1 MISSPARQLQV
12 DGPAPMT
19 GPAQVMDCPAG
30 NGSAT
35 VDRSATVD
43 GSATGY
49 GPATVDGPAG
59 DSPAGDGPASDGPAG
74 DGPASDGPA
83 DGQATVDSS
92 DSSALHFDDPAES
105 EDPTRQ
111 PAVGMDGSAG
121 HGTPPWNHASGW
133 TRSLRFDRDK
143 QFVFPSNTDLH
154 QPGNTDRFYVY
165 VDIIT
170 ASDGPG
176 YGSRYL
182 GQPGCSVVNACSQT

>member
-19 GPAQVMDCPAG
+19 GPAQVVDGPAG

-35 VDRSATVD
+35 VD
-43 GSATGY
+43 GSATCY
-49 GPATVDGPAG
+49 GLATVDGPARDG
-59 DSPAGDGPASDGPAG
+59 PAGDGPASDGPAG

-92 DSSALHFDDPAES
+92 DSSALHFDDPVES
-105 EDPTRQ
+105 DDPTRHQ
-111 PAVGMDGSAG
+111 AVGMDGSAG
-121 HGTPPWNHASGW
+121 HGTPAGTTPAGGPDASVLTG
-133 TRSLRFDRDK
+133 TSSPL
-143 QFVFPSNTDLH
+143 FPSIPTSINQATLIDFISIWTL
-154 QPGNTDRFYVY
+154 F
-165 VDIIT
+165 T

-182 GQPGCSVVNACSQT
+182 GQPGCSVVSACSQT